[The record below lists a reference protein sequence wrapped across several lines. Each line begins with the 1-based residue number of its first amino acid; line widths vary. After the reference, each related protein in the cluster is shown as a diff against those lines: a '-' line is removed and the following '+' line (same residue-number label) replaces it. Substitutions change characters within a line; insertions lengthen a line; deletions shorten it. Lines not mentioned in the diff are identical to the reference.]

1 MGEVMLL
8 RERIEKAG
16 NFCFKFRSYQFA
28 LNFVALFLERDHIS
42 RIKGGHFYE
51 ILCALLVL
59 AGLLIRAATV
69 GFVHDK
75 TSGRNTKSQKAYE
88 LNATGMYSLVRNPL
102 YFANFIVLMGI
113 FMLSQSL
120 TVIIANAVV
129 FTFIYVPIIMVEESF
144 LTEQFGAAYLQYA
157 ATVNCFVPSL
167 KRYIKPARKF
177 SLLMV
182 LRREH
187 DTWMTAVVGLA
198 GVKLLISYYL
208 DGYVPGM
215 AWLVGACIVLFGWL
229 VLKLLKKTGHLT
241 ASAQLRQG
249 GS

>member
-1 MGEVMLL
+1 MLL

-42 RIKGGHFYE
+42 RIKGGHFYDT
-51 ILCALLVL
+51 LCVLVVL
-59 AGLLIRAATV
+59 AGLLIRAVTV

-88 LNATGMYSLVRNPL
+88 LNTTGMYSLVRNPL
-102 YFANFIVLMGI
+102 YVANFLVLLGI

-129 FTFIYVPIIMVEESF
+129 FAFIYVPIIIVEENF
-144 LTEQFGAAYLQYA
+144 LTGQFGAAYLQYA
-157 ATVNCFVPSL
+157 ATVNCFVPKL
-167 KRYIKPARKF
+167 KGYIKPARKF

-198 GVKLLISYYL
+198 GLKLLISFYL
-208 DGYVPGM
+208 EGYVPGM
-215 AWLVGACIVLFGWL
+215 AWLAGSCVVLFGWL
-229 VLKLLKKTGHLT
+229 LLKLLKKTGRLT
-241 ASAQLRQG
+241 ETAQIRPEG
-249 GS
+249 IS